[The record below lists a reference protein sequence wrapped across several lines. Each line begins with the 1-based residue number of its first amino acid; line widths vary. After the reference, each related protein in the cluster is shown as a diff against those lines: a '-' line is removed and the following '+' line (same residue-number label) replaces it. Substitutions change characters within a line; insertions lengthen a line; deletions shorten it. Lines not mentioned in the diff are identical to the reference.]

1 MFERVSILRYF
12 KQHVQGVTK
21 YFPYLLVVDGKK
33 KNSGVSSTLLGSLR
47 LGWAGG
53 WWDWYIQK
61 MGEWSGSMY
70 R

>member
-33 KNSGVSSTLLGSLR
+33 KQRRVKYLARLTEAR
-47 LGWAGG
+47 LGWWLVGLVYSENGG
-53 WWDWYIQK
+53 V
-61 MGEWSGSMY
+61 EWVNV
-70 R
+70 